1 MMASDQAAAD
11 TLNEAIRAI
20 AMLDLNRFK
29 TLEEKISAMAQ
40 YSIARGKGG
49 INTIL
54 AKKHLL
60 DFILQNCESN
70 LDILNRLH
78 GRNTRDQWAH

>member
-1 MMASDQAAAD
+1 MMANDQAAAD
-11 TLNEAIRAI
+11 ILYETIRAI
-20 AMLDLNRFK
+20 TVLDLNRLN

-40 YSIARGKGG
+40 YSITCGKGG

-60 DFILQNCESN
+60 DLILQNCESN
-70 LDILNRLH
+70 LETLNRLY
-78 GRNTRDQWAH
+78 GRNTREQWAH

>member
-1 MMASDQAAAD
+1 MTNDQAAAD
-11 TLNEAIRAI
+11 ILDETIRAI
-20 AMLDLNRFK
+20 TVLDLNRLN

-40 YSIARGKGG
+40 YSITCSKGG

-60 DFILQNCESN
+60 DLILQNCESN
-70 LDILNRLH
+70 LETLNRLY
-78 GRNTRDQWAH
+78 GRNTREQWAH

>member
-1 MMASDQAAAD
+1 MANDQTATD
-11 TLNEAIRAI
+11 MLDETIRAI
-20 AMLDLNRFK
+20 TMLDLNRLK

-40 YSIARGKGG
+40 YSITCGKGG

-60 DFILQNCESN
+60 DLILQNCESN

-78 GRNTRDQWAH
+78 GRNTREQWAH

>member
-1 MMASDQAAAD
+1 MMTNDQAAAD
-11 TLNEAIRAI
+11 ILDETIRAI
-20 AMLDLNRFK
+20 TVLDLNRLN

-40 YSIARGKGG
+40 YSITCNKGG

-60 DFILQNCESN
+60 DLILQNCESN
-70 LDILNRLH
+70 LETLNRLY
-78 GRNTRDQWAH
+78 GRNTRELWAH

>member
-1 MMASDQAAAD
+1 MASDQTAAD
-11 TLNEAIRAI
+11 ILDETIRSI
-20 AMLDLNRFK
+20 TMLDLNRLK

-40 YSIARGKGG
+40 YSVTWGKGG

-60 DFILQNCESN
+60 DLILQNCESN
-70 LDILNRLH
+70 LDTLNRLY

>member
-1 MMASDQAAAD
+1 MMANDQAAAD
-11 TLNEAIRAI
+11 ILEETIRAI
-20 AMLDLNRFK
+20 TMLDLNQLK
-29 TLEEKISAMAQ
+29 TLEEKISVMAQ
-40 YSIARGKGG
+40 YSITCGKGG

-60 DFILQNCESN
+60 DLILQNCESN

-78 GRNTRDQWAH
+78 GRNTREQWAH